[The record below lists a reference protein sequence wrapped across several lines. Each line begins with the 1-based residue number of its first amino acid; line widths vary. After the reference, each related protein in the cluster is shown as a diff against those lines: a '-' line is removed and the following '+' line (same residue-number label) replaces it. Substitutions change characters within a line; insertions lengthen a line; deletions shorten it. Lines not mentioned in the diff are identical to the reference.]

1 MNDRLKGLV
10 CRLEAEG
17 LPAVLV
23 TDAANRRYLTGFTGS
38 AGMLLVGSESAWLL
52 TDSRYTQQAE
62 REAPDC
68 CIVASAGDPY
78 ETLSETL
85 EERGL
90 SQVGFEAHH
99 VTFDGHRRMSEQ
111 VSSVEWVPTT
121 QIVEQL
127 RLIKDDEELAVMK
140 EAAAIADRA
149 LGEILPAVAPGRA
162 EEDIALDL
170 EFCMRRMGAEGLS
183 FPLIVASGA
192 RSSLPHGRASEKI
205 VEGGDFITF
214 DYGARFNG
222 YCSDAT
228 RTVVVG
234 EVDEEQR
241 KVYST
246 VLRAQEAAVAHVAP
260 GRTGREV
267 DSVARDI
274 IDAAGYGEYFGHGLG
289 HGVGLAV
296 HEGPSLSQRRGDTEL
311 QPGMVVTVEPGIY
324 IPGWG
329 GVRIE
334 DLVVVTDNGCE
345 ILTSVSKELV
355 VLNS

>member
-1 MNDRLKGLV
+1 MNDRLRGLV
-10 CRLEAEG
+10 RRLEAEDLG
-17 LPAVLV
+17 AILV
-23 TDAANRRYLTGFTGS
+23 TDAANRRYLTGFRGS
-38 AGMLLVGSESAWLL
+38 AGMLLVDTEGACLL
-52 TDSRYTQQAE
+52 TDSRYTQQAQS
-62 REAPDC
+62 EAPDC
-68 CIVASAGDPY
+68 SIVPTASDPY

-85 EERGL
+85 EKRGINR
-90 SQVGFEAHH
+90 VGFEAQQ
-99 VTFDGHRRMSEQ
+99 VTFDGHRRISEH

-121 QIVEQL
+121 QMVEQL

-149 LGEILPAVAPGRA
+149 LEEILPAVAPGRA

-205 VEGGDFITF
+205 VQEGDFITF
-214 DYGARFNG
+214 DYGARYKG

-234 EVDEEQR
+234 RADEEQR
-241 KVYST
+241 KVYDT
-246 VLRAQEAAVAHVAP
+246 VLGAQEAAVAHVAP
-260 GRTGREV
+260 GQTGREV

-274 IDAAGYGEYFGHGLG
+274 IDGAGYGEYFGHGLG

-296 HEGPSLSQRRGDTEL
+296 HEGPSLSQRRGDREL
-311 QPGMVVTVEPGIY
+311 ECGMVVTVEPGIY

-334 DLVVVTDNGCE
+334 DLVVVTESGCE

-355 VLNS
+355 VLES

>member
-1 MNDRLKGLV
+1 MNNRLKCLAR
-10 CRLEAEG
+10 RLQAED
-17 LPAVLV
+17 LPAIFV

-38 AGMLLVGSESAWLL
+38 AGMLLVDTEGAWLL

-62 REAPDC
+62 AEAPDC
-68 CIVASAGDPY
+68 CIVPSSEDPY
-78 ETLSETL
+78 ETLTDTL
-85 EERGL
+85 KERGI
-90 SQVGFEAHH
+90 SRVGFEAHQ
-99 VTFDGHRRMSEQ
+99 VTFDAHRRMSEK
-111 VSSVEWVPTT
+111 VACVEWIPTT
-121 QIVEQL
+121 QMVEQL
-127 RLIKDDEELAVMK
+127 RLIKDEEELVVMGR
-140 EAAAIADRA
+140 AADIADRA
-149 LGEILPAVAPGRA
+149 LEEILPAVAPGRA
-162 EEDIALDL
+162 EEDVALDL

-205 VEGGDFITF
+205 VEKGDFITF
-214 DYGARFNG
+214 DYGARYRG

-228 RTVVVG
+228 RTVAVG
-234 EVDEEQR
+234 SADEEQR
-241 KVYST
+241 RVYDT
-246 VLRAQEAAVAHVAP
+246 VLRAQEAAVAHVRP

-274 IDAAGYGEYFGHGLG
+274 IEEAGYGQYFGHGLG

-296 HEGPSLSQRRGDTEL
+296 HEGPSLSQRRGNVEL
-311 QPGMVVTVEPGIY
+311 EPGMVVTVEPGIY

-334 DLVVVTDNGCE
+334 DLVVVTDSGCD
-345 ILTSVSKELV
+345 ILTSVGKELV